1 MAFGGNQHFGS
12 EVYPARCAIS
22 CFGLHLVH
30 RHLGGTNTSEA
41 RYTPHVVPFH
51 ASACTSGGDSVGG
64 GGLDLAPK
72 LKRGISNSIK
82 HYNDADCRAALHQHR
97 PDVKDYDLLIKCWQ
111 FDYSL
116 TNNGEHLG
124 THTDMI
130 RSVCEHDNMK
140 PVVEKCRKRIKELLK
155 QQDIVRVAC
164 VDDHGRHRSVAV
176 AKILQAICKMNGYK
190 TRGAFHMERHRWS
203 PKRICLD
210 CEHCRP
216 NNAKA
221 NLYTTYATYWRE

>member
-1 MAFGGNQHFGS
+1 MLR
-12 EVYPARCAIS
+12 PASGPPASVRYN
-22 CFGLHLVH
+22 LHPLP
-30 RHLGGTNTSEA
+30 TNGID
-41 RYTPHVVPFH
+41 RYHDVPP
-51 ASACTSGGDSVGG
+51 VGPC
-64 GGLDLAPK
+64 GLDIASVHQRRRLRWRRRLAPK
-72 LKRGISNSIK
+72 LKRGISTYIK
-82 HYNDADCRAALHQHR
+82 NFNQRDCRAILHTHR
-97 PDVKDYDLLIKCWQ
+97 RDINYDLLIKCWQ

-176 AKILQAICKMNGYK
+176 AKILQAICKMNGYNTK
-190 TRGAFHMERHRWS
+190 GPFHMERRRWS

-221 NLYTTYATYWRE
+221 TLYTTYATYWDE